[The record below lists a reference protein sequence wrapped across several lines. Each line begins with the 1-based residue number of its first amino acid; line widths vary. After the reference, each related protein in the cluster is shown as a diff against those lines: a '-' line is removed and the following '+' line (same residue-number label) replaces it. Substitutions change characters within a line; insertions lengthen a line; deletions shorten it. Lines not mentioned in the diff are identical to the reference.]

1 MAKSITRSMTISDSA
16 VAPSAEPGDYVAYR
30 ALSKSAVLSL
40 LFGFLAVAGLLAI
53 PLMVL
58 GLCGVL
64 FAGLALRS
72 LRCFPNELTGLR
84 TAQIG
89 LGLNLV
95 MLISAAGLHTWVYL
109 TEVPE
114 GYQRISFYDLRPPR
128 RSMKLVSPAASS
140 LNGKKVFIKG
150 YMHPGV
156 KAQGSIRQFVL
167 VPDMKTCCFGGQ
179 PDLFDMMEVT
189 LTTTSSLKYRMSVL
203 KLAGEFLVN
212 EDVVKSN
219 QQKKVAGQLLGG
231 LFELRVDQV
240 R

>member
-1 MAKSITRSMTISDSA
+1 MAISDPLVPQEAS
-16 VAPSAEPGDYVAYR
+16 DFDAYR

-40 LFGFLAVAGLLAI
+40 LFAILAAGGLLAI
-53 PLMVL
+53 PLMVFAVC
-58 GLCGVL
+58 GLL
-64 FAGLALRS
+64 FGLAS
-72 LRCFPNELTGLR
+72 LRALKRFPNELTGRLP
-84 TAQIG
+84 AW
-89 LGLNLV
+89 LGIALSLT
-95 MLISAAGLHTWVYL
+95 MFGAATGRHTWVYL

-114 GYQRISFYDLRPPR
+114 GYQRISFYDLRPQR
-128 RSMKLVSPAASS
+128 RSMELVSGVAAD

-156 KAQGSIRQFVL
+156 KDQGNVQQFVL

-189 LTTTSSLKYRMSVL
+189 LTGATKGKTNLKYSTQKL
-203 KLAGEFLVN
+203 KLAGDFVINTNVL
-212 EDVVKSN
+212 SGN
-219 QQKKVAGQLLGG
+219 QQKQVAGRLVGG